1 MDIYTTC
8 QGDTWDMISY
18 KCYGIEKHIGILMQE
33 NFDLLDIFIFPQGIE
48 VLIPELDE
56 EDTTDIPEWRD

>member
-1 MDIYTTC
+1 
-8 QGDTWDMISY
+8 MISY
-18 KCYGIEKHIGILMQE
+18 KCYGIEKHIGILMQA